1 MAIEVQFI
9 KMTDDDCLL
18 VKDTSTVLKTY
29 TTVQFTDTSSIID
42 PVLILSEFPEA
53 ANYCYI
59 PQFNRYY
66 FIKNITVGPAG
77 KYYVTCHVD
86 VLQSNFVDIMQ
97 CSGYVQRGGRSA
109 DWEKYLPDNSIPVKT
124 VERVWNESFSSTPF
138 NIVDASAVD
147 ANQSQNYL
155 LTVIG
160 GEV

>member
-1 MAIEVQFI
+1 MAITVQFI

-42 PVLILSEFPEA
+42 PVLILSEFPED

-86 VLQSNFVDIMQ
+86 VLQSNFSDIML
-97 CSGYVQRGGRSA
+97 CSGYVQRGGRPA

-124 VERVWNESFSSTPF
+124 VERVWNEPFSSTPF